1 MFEAIFID
9 LPLVLAGYAGM
20 VFLIMKYL
28 GDTVHDAGAVV
39 TSKTE
44 TPAAPAPAARAL
56 EPEISEILTAELSE
70 APVASKSATDEVMDE
85 SYPDF
90 LPTDAQLRRHY
101 LTNLLTIATT
111 LHPRPEEATLRRHHR
126 QLALSLVE
134 GMLEHPQTIEALED
148 LARERNR
155 LVAPVSAFVAADIPV
170 PSDAAAPAIELPELP
185 EPTSLS
191 DRLTLPEESTLR
203 RHVIQQLLARVEE
216 VFPRPAESTLR
227 RHYDQWLASEVED
240 LVLHQGG

>member
-9 LPLVLAGYAGM
+9 LPLVLAGYAGV

-28 GDTVHDAGAVV
+28 GDTVRDAGAVV
-39 TSKTE
+39 AMKPE
-44 TPAAPAPAARAL
+44 TPAAPKPVDRVPKPKIIETLEADQPEVLVAL
-56 EPEISEILTAELSE
+56 SS
-70 APVASKSATDEVMDE
+70 ASDEVIGE
-85 SYPDF
+85 TYPDF

-134 GMLEHPQTIEALED
+134 EMLEHPQRIEALED
-148 LARERNR
+148 LAREKSRR
-155 LVAPVSAFVAADIPV
+155 AAPVYAFVANDIPV
-170 PSDAAAPAIELPELP
+170 PSVATVPAIEAPET
-185 EPTSLS
+185 TSPS
-191 DRLTLPEESTLR
+191 NRFTLPEESTLR
-203 RHVIQQLLARVEE
+203 RHVIQQLLAKVEE

>member
-20 VFLIMKYL
+20 VLLIMKYL
-28 GDTVHDAGAVV
+28 GDTVHDAGAAL
-39 TSKTE
+39 TTKPE
-44 TPAAPAPAARAL
+44 TPAAPVPVARAL
-56 EPEISEILTAELSE
+56 EPEISESLTAELSE
-70 APVASKSATDEVMDE
+70 APVASEAGIDAVVNE
-85 SYPDF
+85 SCPDF

-111 LHPRPEEATLRRHHR
+111 LHPRPEESTLRRHHR

-134 GMLEHPQTIEALED
+134 DMLEHPETIEALED

-155 LVAPVSAFVAADIPV
+155 LVAPRYAFVAADIPV
-170 PSDAAAPAIELPELP
+170 PPVATAPAIE
-185 EPTSLS
+185 PTSPS
-191 DRLTLPEESTLR
+191 ARFNLPEESTLR
-203 RHVIQQLLARVEE
+203 RHFIQQLLTRVEE

-240 LVLHQGG
+240 LLLHQGG

>member
-1 MFEAIFID
+1 MLEAIFID

-20 VFLIMKYL
+20 VLLIMKYL
-28 GDTVHDAGAVV
+28 GDTVHDAGAAL
-39 TSKTE
+39 TTKPE
-44 TPAAPAPAARAL
+44 TPAAPVPVARAL
-56 EPEISEILTAELSE
+56 EPEISESLTAELSD
-70 APVASKSATDEVMDE
+70 APVASETAIDAVVNE
-85 SYPDF
+85 SCPDF

-111 LHPRPEEATLRRHHR
+111 LHPRPEESTLRRHHR

-134 GMLEHPQTIEALED
+134 DMLEHPETIEALED

-155 LVAPVSAFVAADIPV
+155 LVAPKYAFVAADIPV
-170 PSDAAAPAIELPELP
+170 PPMAAAPAIELPE
-185 EPTSLS
+185 PTSPY
-191 DRLTLPEESTLR
+191 DRVSLPEESTLR
-203 RHVIQQLLARVEE
+203 RHFIQQLLARVEE

-240 LVLHQGG
+240 LLLHQGG

>member
-20 VFLIMKYL
+20 VLLIMKYL
-28 GDTVHDAGAVV
+28 GDTVHDAGAAL
-39 TSKTE
+39 TTKPE
-44 TPAAPAPAARAL
+44 TPAAPVPVARAL
-56 EPEISEILTAELSE
+56 EPEISESLTAELSE
-70 APVASKSATDEVMDE
+70 APVASWAGTDAVVNE
-85 SYPDF
+85 SCPDF

-111 LHPRPEEATLRRHHR
+111 LHPRPEESTLRRHHR

-134 GMLEHPQTIEALED
+134 DMLEHPETIEALED

-155 LVAPVSAFVAADIPV
+155 LVAPVHAFVAADIPV
-170 PSDAAAPAIELPELP
+170 PPVATAPAIE
-185 EPTSLS
+185 PTSPS
-191 DRLTLPEESTLR
+191 DRLNLPEESTLR
-203 RHVIQQLLARVEE
+203 RHFIQQLLTRVEE

-240 LVLHQGG
+240 LLLHQGG

>member
-20 VFLIMKYL
+20 VLLIMKYL
-28 GDTVHDAGAVV
+28 GDTVHDAGAAL
-39 TSKTE
+39 TTKPE
-44 TPAAPAPAARAL
+44 TPAAHVPVARVL
-56 EPEISEILTAELSE
+56 EPEISESLTAELSE
-70 APVASKSATDEVMDE
+70 APVASGAGTDAVVNE
-85 SYPDF
+85 SCPDF

-111 LHPRPEEATLRRHHR
+111 LHPRPEESTLRRHHR

-134 GMLEHPQTIEALED
+134 DMLEHPETIEALED

-155 LVAPVSAFVAADIPV
+155 LVAPVYAFVAADIPV
-170 PSDAAAPAIELPELP
+170 PPVATATAIEL
-185 EPTSLS
+185 TSPS
-191 DRLTLPEESTLR
+191 ARFNLPEESTLR
-203 RHVIQQLLARVEE
+203 RHFIQQLLARVEE
-216 VFPRPAESTLR
+216 VFPRPTESTLR

-240 LVLHQGG
+240 LLLHQGG

>member
-28 GDTVHDAGAVV
+28 GDTVHDAGAAL
-39 TSKTE
+39 TTKPE
-44 TPAAPAPAARAL
+44 TPAAPVPVARAL
-56 EPEISEILTAELSE
+56 EPEISESLTAELSE
-70 APVASKSATDEVMDE
+70 APVASEAAIDAVVNE
-85 SYPDF
+85 SCPDF

-111 LHPRPEEATLRRHHR
+111 LHPRPEESTLRRHHR

-134 GMLEHPQTIEALED
+134 DMLEHPETIEALED
-148 LARERNR
+148 LARERSL
-155 LVAPVSAFVAADIPV
+155 LVAPRYAFVAADIPV
-170 PSDAAAPAIELPELP
+170 PPVATAPAIE
-185 EPTSLS
+185 PTSPS
-191 DRLTLPEESTLR
+191 AQFNLPEESTLR
-203 RHVIQQLLARVEE
+203 RHFIQQLLARVEE
-216 VFPRPAESTLR
+216 VFPRPTESTLR

-240 LVLHQGG
+240 LLLHQGG